1 MYQCIL
7 IVIFISSISQ
17 ATAKLN
23 FKEKTPTNVN
33 TINQIYTE
41 SMKTKSMFYN
51 SKFDKKNFKLK
62 VETYSKSLKTSLKS
76 IQNLESKNNTST
88 TDPIALQLAL
98 EIELLEPIQ
107 NLANSNLNEKSCHAA
122 RHLNKYDNN
131 NNTMDFN
138 LVESVIKQLCNS
150 SINQ

>member
-33 TINQIYTE
+33 TINHIYTE